1 VPRVVSVVFNDGG
14 KVYHFDPGELPLETG
29 ETVVVSTARGTELGR
44 VVTGVQEVEE
54 GQTQGRLKRVVRR
67 ASDDDLA
74 RAETQAVAE
83 AEALA
88 ACREL
93 VAELGIAMKPISA
106 ESTFDG
112 NRLTIVFSAE
122 ERVDFRE
129 LVGSL
134 SARLDRRVEMRQ
146 VSARD
151 EARLVGGYGQ
161 CGRRLCCTLWSGNQE
176 PVSIRMAKDQSLP
189 LNPSK
194 ISGCCGRLM
203 CCLKYEHGVY
213 VGFKKR
219 APKRGSFVT
228 TPAGKGKVTELLAA
242 SDSVSVDLGEGRVVK
257 CRLCELDGLN
267 DEPREE
273 G

>member
-1 VPRVVSVVFNDGG
+1 MPRVVSVVFNDGG
-14 KVYHFDPGELPLETG
+14 KVYQFDPGDLPLEAG

-44 VVTGVQEVEE
+44 VVAGVEE
-54 GQTQGRLKRVVRR
+54 LDPAHSQGRLKRVVRR
-67 ASDDDLA
+67 ASSDDLE
-74 RAETQAVAE
+74 RAAANAVTE

-88 ACREL
+88 VCREL
-93 VAELGIAMKPISA
+93 VAELGVEMKPVRA
-106 ESTFDG
+106 ECTFDG
-112 NRLTIVFSAE
+112 NRLTIAFSSE

-129 LVGSL
+129 LVGKL

-213 VGFKKR
+213 VSFKKR
-219 APKRGSFVT
+219 APKRGAFVT

-242 SDSVSVDLGEGRVVK
+242 SDSVAVDLGEGRVVT
-257 CRLCELDGLN
+257 CRVAELDGF
-267 DEPREE
+267 DERPREE
-273 G
+273 A